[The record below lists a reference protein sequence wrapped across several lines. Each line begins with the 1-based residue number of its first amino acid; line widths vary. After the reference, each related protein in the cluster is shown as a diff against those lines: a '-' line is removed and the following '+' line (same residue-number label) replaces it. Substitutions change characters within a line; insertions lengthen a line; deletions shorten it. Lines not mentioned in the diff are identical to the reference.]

1 MRVAPPSWPWPKRAL
16 RAAVLAVAATE
27 EMGKAEVTG
36 GEMSTPQ
43 RSNEPFLRL
52 SEPCPRETDFLGGK

>member
-1 MRVAPPSWPWPKRAL
+1 L

-43 RSNEPFLRL
+43 RSNEPFLHS
-52 SEPCPRETDFLGGK
+52 SESCPQETDFLSVSQEP